1 MTVEKLAQTLN
12 WKVVSMSEPD
22 REITGGY
29 CGDLLSWVMGR
40 AESGDMWFTIMSN
53 MNVVAVAHLTD
64 VACVVFTEGVMPDAP
79 VIEAAKRNGIN
90 LIACEEP
97 TYTASVKASELL
109 K

>member
-1 MTVEKLAQTLN
+1 MTVEKLAEALN
-12 WKVVSMSEPD
+12 WKAVSLSEPD

-53 MNVVAVAHLTD
+53 INVIAVAHLTD
-64 VACVVFTEGVMPDAP
+64 VACVVFTEGVMPEVA
-79 VIEAAKRNGIN
+79 VVEAARANAIN